1 MPDIPILRAGRTLLR
16 PFSTADAPD
25 VLNLL
30 SDAEVTA
37 FLPMFPLH
45 SLAEAQ
51 SFLRNENRRLWAVCP
66 QGTDAPAG
74 YICVGREEPFD
85 LGYALQR
92 LRRYYRSL
100 KSSAWLSQG
109 GRRALRYRHARC
121 KQPTQRRGDAQAGH
135 GLLLFLP
142 RAMATEG
149 YFRRVSP
156 LSNPPCRRERQNIYG
171 ILGAL
176 SRTLYRAGVV
186 NAHHGW
192 PCQ

>member
-1 MPDIPILRAGRTLLR
+1 MPNIPILRAGRTLLR

-37 FLPMFPLH
+37 FLPMFTLH

-92 LRRYYRSL
+92 RFRGCGVITGASKAALGYLKAEGVPYVTATHDVNNPRSGAVMRRLGMAYCYSYREQWQPKDISVVFRL
-100 KSSAWLSQG
+100 YQIPLADANAKTYMGYWE
-109 GRRALRYRHARC
+109 RYPEHFIE
-121 KQPTQRRGDAQAGH
+121 P
-135 GLLLFLP
+135 GL
-142 RAMATEG
+142 
-149 YFRRVSP
+149 
-156 LSNPPCRRERQNIYG
+156 
-171 ILGAL
+171 
-176 SRTLYRAGVV
+176 
-186 NAHHGW
+186 
-192 PCQ
+192 

>member
-1 MPDIPILRAGRTLLR
+1 MPNIPILRAGRTLLR

-92 LRRYYRSL
+92 RFRGCGVITGASKAVLGYLKAEGVPYVTATHDVNNPRSGAVMRRL
-100 KSSAWLSQG
+100 G
-109 GRRALRYRHARC
+109 MRYC
-121 KQPTQRRGDAQAGH
+121 YSYEEQWQPKNIPVVFRMYQLNLDGQAG
-135 GLLLFLP
+135 
-142 RAMATEG
+142 RVYRG
-149 YFRRVSP
+149 YWNRYEKH
-156 LSNPPCRRERQNIYG
+156 CIE
-171 ILGAL
+171 
-176 SRTLYRAGVV
+176 AGV
-186 NAHHGW
+186 
-192 PCQ
+192 